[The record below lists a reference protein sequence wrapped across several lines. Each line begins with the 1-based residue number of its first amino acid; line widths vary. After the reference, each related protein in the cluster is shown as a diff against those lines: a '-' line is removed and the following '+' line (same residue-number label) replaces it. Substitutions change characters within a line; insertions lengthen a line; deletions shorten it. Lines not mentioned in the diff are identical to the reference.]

1 MKIIPMRDLK
11 NTVKVERLCAEE
23 NGPVFV
29 TKNGYGRLV
38 VMDIDYYE
46 KTMSK
51 MDESK
56 TILAGLKDVKSED
69 IVEGDVAISNIRN
82 KYGIKIWF
90 VLYWL

>member
-11 NTVKVERLCAEE
+11 NTVEVERLCAEE

-69 IVEGDVAISNIRN
+69 IVEEDVAISNIRN
-82 KYGIKIWF
+82 KYGI
-90 VLYWL
+90 

>member
-29 TKNGYGRLV
+29 TKNGYGKLV

-82 KYGIKIWF
+82 KYGI
-90 VLYWL
+90 

>member
-11 NTVKVERLCAEE
+11 NTVEIERLCAEE

-46 KTMSK
+46 KTMRK
-51 MDESK
+51 MDEAK
-56 TILAGLKDVKSED
+56 TILDGLKNVKSENT
-69 IVEGDVAISNIRN
+69 VEGDTAISNIRN
-82 KYGIKIWF
+82 KYGI
-90 VLYWL
+90 

>member
-69 IVEGDVAISNIRN
+69 IVEGDAAISNIRN
-82 KYGIKIWF
+82 KYGI
-90 VLYWL
+90 

>member
-11 NTVKVERLCAEE
+11 NTVEVERLCAEE

-46 KTMSK
+46 KTMRK
-51 MDESK
+51 MDEAT
-56 TILAGLKDVKSED
+56 TILDGLKDVKSGNT
-69 IVEGDVAISNIRN
+69 VEGDTAISNIRN
-82 KYGIKIWF
+82 KYSI
-90 VLYWL
+90 

>member
-11 NTVKVERLCAEE
+11 NTVEVERLCAEE

-46 KTMSK
+46 KTMRTT
-51 MDESK
+51 DEAK
-56 TILAGLKDVKSED
+56 TILDGLKDVKSENT
-69 IVEGDVAISNIRN
+69 VEGDAAISNIRN
-82 KYGIKIWF
+82 KYGI
-90 VLYWL
+90 

>member
-11 NTVKVERLCAEE
+11 NTVEIERLCAEE

-46 KTMSK
+46 KTMRK
-51 MDESK
+51 MDEAK
-56 TILAGLKDVKSED
+56 TILDGLKDVKSENT
-69 IVEGDVAISNIRN
+69 VEGDKAISNIRN
-82 KYGIKIWF
+82 KYGI
-90 VLYWL
+90 

>member
-11 NTVKVERLCAEE
+11 NTVEVERLCAEE

-46 KTMSK
+46 KTMRK
-51 MDESK
+51 MDEAT
-56 TILAGLKDVKSED
+56 TILDGLKDVKSENT
-69 IVEGDVAISNIRN
+69 VKGNAAISNIRN
-82 KYGIKIWF
+82 KYGI
-90 VLYWL
+90 